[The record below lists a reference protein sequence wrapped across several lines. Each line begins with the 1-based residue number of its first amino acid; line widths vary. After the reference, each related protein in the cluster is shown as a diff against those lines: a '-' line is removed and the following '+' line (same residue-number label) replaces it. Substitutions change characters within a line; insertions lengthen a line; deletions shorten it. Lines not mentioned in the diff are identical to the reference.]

1 VWDRRQIQVRSEDKA
16 MATRVLVDLPHEGR
30 QLQLDATKGSG
41 GMNEEVIRY
50 LIEPN
55 PSPNKPVEL
64 KRAVAPSLALEGSG
78 GSAVALPFFT
88 FLFASFSE
96 RVSLK
101 RSPLFERGDLPADK
115 PPNGSP
121 GPQPVASVA

>member
-55 PSPNKPVEL
+55 PSPNKPVEVEAG
-64 KRAVAPSLALEGSG
+64 RRPE
-78 GSAVALPFFT
+78 PRT
-88 FLFASFSE
+88 
-96 RVSLK
+96 
-101 RSPLFERGDLPADK
+101 
-115 PPNGSP
+115 
-121 GPQPVASVA
+121 